1 MTMSVPPRYALC
13 AFALVALSACDPRF
27 VHESDLNAHQ
37 VSLLAGTWSGK
48 ATMTFSNRKDCPR
61 TYLWRM
67 TVADGTVNGEVV
79 NADYPD
85 ATPSTYSS
93 FVEYDGTMHADLRTR
108 GADLYVLG
116 AFDHDGF
123 NGTARTKDCNYI
135 VTLRQAGGGGK

>member
-1 MTMSVPPRYALC
+1 MAVLSR
-13 AFALVALSACDPRF
+13 FAACVAAVLALSACDPRF

-85 ATPSTYSS
+85 AAPSTYSS

-135 VTLRQAGGGGK
+135 VTLRHEGGGGK